1 MKAVKEN
8 KVYTLTNEQEA
19 EFYRLKGF
27 DILDDDGNIL
37 KYGAG
42 KTKLYRMRNMPLL
55 RQSLKHSKQKEN
67 QNELSHK

>member
-27 DILDDDGNIL
+27 DILDDDNNIL

-42 KTKLYRMRNMPLL
+42 KTVPYEKYAAVAAELEA
-55 RQSLKHSKQKEN
+55 LKTKGKSK
-67 QNELSHK
+67 

>member
-19 EFYRLKGF
+19 ELYRLKGF
-27 DILDDDGNIL
+27 DILDDNGNIL

-42 KTKLYRMRNMPLL
+42 KTVPYEKYAAVVAELEE
-55 RQSLKHSKQKEN
+55 LKAKGKSK
-67 QNELSHK
+67 

>member
-8 KVYTLTNEQEA
+8 KVYTLTNEHEA
-19 EFYRLKGF
+19 EYYRLKGF

-42 KTKLYRMRNMPLL
+42 KTVPYEKYAALL
-55 RQSLKHSKQKEN
+55 AENAALKEKKGA
-67 QNELSHK
+67 K

>member
-19 EFYRLKGF
+19 ELYRLKGF
-27 DILDDDGNIL
+27 DILDDNGNIL

-42 KTKLYRMRNMPLL
+42 KTVPYEKYAAVAAELE
-55 RQSLKHSKQKEN
+55 QLKAAKKTSK
-67 QNELSHK
+67 

>member
-19 EFYRLKGF
+19 ELYRLKGY
-27 DILDDDGNIL
+27 DIVDDNGNIL

-42 KTKLYRMRNMPLL
+42 KSVPYEKYAELL
-55 RQSLKHSKQKEN
+55 AENSVLKEKKGA
-67 QNELSHK
+67 K

>member
-19 EFYRLKGF
+19 ELYRLKGY
-27 DILDDDGNIL
+27 DIVDDNGNIL

-42 KTKLYRMRNMPLL
+42 KSVPYEKYAELL
-55 RQSLKHSKQKEN
+55 AENAVLKEKKGA
-67 QNELSHK
+67 K

>member
-19 EFYRLKGF
+19 EYYRLKGF
-27 DILDDDGNIL
+27 DILDDNGSIL

-42 KTKLYRMRNMPLL
+42 KTVPYEKYAAVVAE
-55 RQSLKHSKQKEN
+55 LKELKAKGKSK
-67 QNELSHK
+67 